1 MLSQIVSHGT
11 VEINIFISAN
21 YVINQ
26 SHQNFD
32 NLINSR
38 ENPPNDIYYPSRHI
52 NFVVLN
58 KTSTVHSK
66 IQRSNKHDK
75 IRTLCTE

>member
-1 MLSQIVSHGT
+1 MLSHGT

-21 YVINQ
+21 YIINQ

-38 ENPPNDIYYPSRHI
+38 ENPPNDIYITHRGI
-52 NFVVLN
+52 
-58 KTSTVHSK
+58 
-66 IQRSNKHDK
+66 
-75 IRTLCTE
+75 